1 MVKEVI
7 GRIFK
12 PTWVVKLISSQLD
25 ADRLDYLFRDSL
37 MTGTGYGKFD
47 LDWLLNVL
55 RIGMVNGDYEIGL
68 DYEKGVKV
76 AETFIMAR
84 YSMYLQVYY
93 HKTTRG
99 AEVLLDRILNRA
111 AEVVDK
117 CQIESGDALLKLI
130 KGENISVSE
139 YLDLDDNV
147 LVALIK
153 DWAKSEDGILSDL
166 CTRFLHR
173 RLFKSID
180 ISSVSGHAI
189 AFAEKYNRA
198 KSICRKQ
205 FPPEYYLASDSAENS
220 PYKDYYIFPPGGEGE
235 KDEKAREATEQIYLF
250 PKDLN
255 PEELSNASDV
265 VKALRNRKYIKER
278 LYFPAEMREKINEI
292 FA

>member
-1 MVKEVI
+1 
-7 GRIFK
+7 
-12 PTWVVKLISSQLD
+12 
-25 ADRLDYLFRDSL
+25 

-55 RIGMVNGDYEIGL
+55 RIGKVNGDYEIGL
-68 DYEKGVKV
+68 DYEKGIKI

-99 AEVLLDRILNRA
+99 VEVLLDRILNRA

-130 KGENISVSE
+130 KGENISVGE
-139 YLDLDDNV
+139 YLDLDDNI

-153 DWAKSEDGILSDL
+153 EWAKSKDDILRDL

-180 ISSVSGHAI
+180 ISSVSGHVI
-189 AFAEKYNRA
+189 A
-198 KSICRKQ
+198 
-205 FPPEYYLASDSAENS
+205 LD
-220 PYKDYYIFPPGGEGE
+220 
-235 KDEKAREATEQIYLF
+235 
-250 PKDLN
+250 
-255 PEELSNASDV
+255 PEELSNASDI